1 MALDVLVQGRLTKAP
16 ESRTARNGTPFA
28 LAQVSVT
35 MEEGDVLAS
44 VIAFRPEAVDAL
56 LALDK
61 GDAAAVA
68 GRAKV
73 GVWQPREGE
82 PRASLSIT
90 AEAVLSAYAIRRK
103 RAAVQGDRHDTDSE
117 SRASSD
123 RSGESPHAGRNGAGA
138 RARAPQEVAGVGDLA
153 DDLPWPDGDPPR

>member
-1 MALDVLVQGRLTKAP
+1 MMALDVLVQGRLTEAP
-16 ESRTARNGTPFA
+16 ESRTARTGTPFA

-44 VIAFRPEAVDAL
+44 VIAFRPEAVAAL

-61 GDAAAVA
+61 GDAVAIA

-82 PRASLSIT
+82 PRASLSIS
-90 AEAVLSAYAIRRK
+90 ADAVLSVYVIRRK
-103 RAAVQGDRHDTDSE
+103 RAAVQGDGHDTDSE
-117 SRASSD
+117 TRASVDRASELPHGSD
-123 RSGESPHAGRNGAGA
+123 RGN
-138 RARAPQEVAGVGDLA
+138 RARRPAPQPAAGVGDMP
-153 DDLPWPDGDPPR
+153 DDLPWPDGDTR

>member
-1 MALDVLVQGRLTKAP
+1 MSLDTLAQGRLVKPP
-16 ESRTARNGTPFA
+16 EERTASNGRTYA
-28 LAQVSVT
+28 LALVAVA

-56 LALDK
+56 LALEK
-61 GDAAAVA
+61 GDAVAVA
-68 GRAKV
+68 GRAKI

-103 RAAVQGDRHDTDSE
+103 RAAAQGNGHDTDSE
-117 SRASSD
+117 TRASADGSGEHPHESD
-123 RSGESPHAGRNGAGA
+123 RGH
-138 RARAPQEVAGVGDLA
+138 RARRPTPQRAAGVDDLA
-153 DDLPWPDGDPPR
+153 DDLPWPDGDTPR

>member
-1 MALDVLVQGRLTKAP
+1 MSLDTLAQGRLVKPP
-16 ESRTARNGTPFA
+16 EQRTASNGRAYA
-28 LAQVSVT
+28 LAQIAVS

-44 VIAFRPEAVDAL
+44 VIAFRPEAVAAL

-61 GDAAAVA
+61 GDAVAVA

-90 AEAVLSAYAIRRK
+90 ADAVLSTYAIRRK
-103 RAAVQGDRHDTDSE
+103 RAAAQGDGNDADAE
-117 SRASSD
+117 ARASADRASELSD
-123 RSGESPHAGRNGAGA
+123 RGN
-138 RARAPQEVAGVGDLA
+138 RARRPSPQQAAGVGDLA
-153 DDLPWPDGDPPR
+153 DDLPWPDGDPRR